1 MANKQLGSI
10 ALIGA
15 PVMFIGVI
23 TEFLFPALQ
32 DSWFTGVWGIIYI
45 TAWMCSL
52 VVLQRMEVA
61 GDGFGKWL
69 IRLMFFTL
77 TVANLSNFIRLF
89 AGKDVPWYFFQ
100 IDLFWPLSHAL
111 MLVLA
116 ITVLFFNKVS
126 RASKLIL
133 VAAGLWLPIALTLL
147 ALFGKTLPVLFIPGL
162 YHAIMWSLMALIA
175 RRQPDIPESSGIL
188 KRKKGHRLTTLP
200 VNSINY

>member
-1 MANKQLGSI
+1 MTNKQLGTI

-15 PVMFIGVI
+15 PFMLIGVI
-23 TEFLFPALQ
+23 AEFMYPALQ
-32 DSWFTGVWGIIYI
+32 ESWFTGVWGIIYI

-52 VVLQRMEVA
+52 LVLQRIKVA
-61 GDGFGKWL
+61 GNGFGKWL
-69 IRLMFFTL
+69 IRLMFVTL
-77 TVANLSNFIRLF
+77 TIANISNVIRLF

-116 ITVLFFNKVS
+116 ITVLFYNRVNK
-126 RASKLIL
+126 ASKLVL

-147 ALFGKTLPVLFIPGL
+147 AVFGKTLTVLVIPGL

-175 RRQPDIPESSGIL
+175 KRQPGNPESSGIL
-188 KRKKGHRLTTLP
+188 KIEKRA
-200 VNSINY
+200 IA